1 MLLAEINDEWIRWIV
16 GGFIVSIAALFRWVA
31 LGSKKMSEFDNRLAE
46 ASRVGHSA
54 HTKLALVTP
63 RVDSLE
69 LSRAEDREKL
79 NHLSDKLD
87 EKAGE
92 IREDISELRDDLKKL
107 FGQHKA

>member
-1 MLLAEINDEWIRWIV
+1 MLLAELTEEVRWFI
-16 GGFIVSIAALFRWVA
+16 GGTVMSILALVRWVA
-31 LGSKKMSEFDNRLAE
+31 TGSRKMSEFDNRLSE

-54 HTKLALVTP
+54 HAKLATLSP
-63 RVDSLE
+63 RIDSLE
-69 LSRAEDREKL
+69 LSRAEDRERL